1 MFRWFA
7 LFTCILALVLVVL
20 GAYVRLSH
28 AGLGCPDWPGCYGRI
43 GVPSASE
50 QVSAANRA
58 YPQRPLEAHKAWK
71 EMAHRYVAG
80 ALGLLILLLALL
92 ARRDESQQLP
102 QRLPLILLALVV
114 FQAVLGMWTVTLLL
128 KPLVV
133 TAHLLGGMATLAL
146 LFWLW
151 LDSRGRKP
159 PEVSG
164 FGLGEGRRGAK
175 RDRDVYFSM
184 LREQD
189 GVALSQDTS
198 RPAGIR
204 WFAGFA
210 LVLLT
215 AQIFLGGWTSSN
227 YAALAC
233 TGLPTCHG
241 QWWPSMD
248 FKNAFMLWR
257 GLGINYEYGVLE
269 HPARTAIHMTHRL
282 GALAVS
288 LYFTFLGLLLLNR
301 RWTRVWRFMGA
312 SLLGLLALQMLLGI
326 SIVLLHLP
334 LPLAAA
340 HNGGAALLLL
350 ATVALNYYA
359 WHTNEL
365 NRS

>member
-1 MFRWFA
+1 MLSTGFRALA
-7 LFTCILALVLVVL
+7 LFTCALALVLVVL

-43 GVPSASE
+43 SVPSASE
-50 QVSAANRA
+50 RINAANRA
-58 YPQRPLEAHKAWK
+58 YPQRPVEAHKAWK

-80 ALGLLILLLALL
+80 VLGLLILFLVFLS
-92 ARRDESQQLP
+92 RRNPELP
-102 QRLPLILLALVV
+102 QRLPVFLLALVV
-114 FQAVLGMWTVTLLL
+114 FQALLGMWTVTLLL

-151 LDSRGRKP
+151 LDGRERKQ
-159 PEVSG
+159 PEAVS
-164 FGLGEGRRGAK
+164 FGIGEGRRGVK
-175 RDRDVYFSM
+175 RDRDVHFSM
-184 LREQD
+184 LRELESLGPLPID
-189 GVALSQDTS
+189 LGRPPAL
-198 RPAGIR
+198 RL
-204 WFAGFA
+204 FAA
-210 LVLLT
+210 LALLLLA

-233 TGLPTCHG
+233 TGLPACHG
-241 QWWPSMD
+241 QWWPAMD
-248 FKNAFMLWR
+248 FKNAFTLWR

-269 HPARTAIHMTHRL
+269 HPARTAIHITHRL

-301 RWTRVWRFMGA
+301 RWTHAWRMLGA
-312 SLLGLLALQMLLGI
+312 SLLGLLGLQMVLGI

-350 ATVALNYYA
+350 ATVALNFYA
-359 WHTNEL
+359 WK
-365 NRS
+365 RP